1 MKLETFDRIDNIS
14 RRGLLGAGGVF
25 VLAMGLP
32 RAVLAQA
39 TEPPKYGADAQSGGW
54 RDDPALFVAI
64 GEDGTVTI
72 TCNRAEMGQ
81 GIRSSF
87 AMVIADEL
95 EADWARVRIEQAV
108 GDEAR
113 YGNQN
118 TDGSRSMRHLFLPLR
133 RCGAAARTMLEQAA
147 AKRWGVNVSEVAAR
161 LHEVVHRPSGR
172 TLGYGALAKDAAAL
186 AVPDHR
192 AAVTLKAPAAF
203 RYIGST
209 DVRAAD
215 GVAMTTGRAGYGIDA
230 RLPDML
236 YAVIARPPVYGGKVK
251 SVDKA
256 AAQAVPGVVQIVDIP
271 APALPSAFQSLG
283 GVAVLAT
290 NTWAAIKAREA
301 LTITWDDGPNGTYDS
316 VAYRAELER
325 SARAPGQVSRSDG
338 DADAALGKAAK
349 RIEAEYYIPHLAQAP
364 MEPPMALARTS
375 ADSCEAWACTQDPQA
390 ARDLIAEALKIPV
403 AAVTIH
409 QTLLGGGFG
418 RKSKPDYVLEAAL
431 LSRAAG
437 GKPVKVVWTRQDDL
451 HHSYFHTVS
460 LERLEGGL
468 DASGRAVAWRH
479 RSAAPSIGSIFGP
492 DPKHQLPF
500 EQGMGLRNVAFAVP
514 NFQAETCAASAHT
527 RIGWF
532 RAVSNIP
539 HCFAVQ
545 SFVAELAHA
554 AGRDPKDY
562 LLDLIGPDR
571 TIDPRA
577 MGDTTNYGED
587 PARYPVSTARL
598 KAVIAAVAN
607 GVGWGRKLAPG
618 RGLGIAAHYSFVSYT
633 ACAIEVSVTDG
644 QLVVER
650 ADIAIDCGPQ
660 VNPDRIRSQMEG
672 SVVMGL
678 SLATLGEIS
687 FKDGRVQQ
695 DNFDGYELTRIDAA
709 PKITEVHLVGGG
721 AWDAP
726 PGGVGE
732 PGVPPVA
739 PALCNAIHAATGKR
753 IRSLPIRDQLSS

>member
-1 MKLETFDRIDNIS
+1 MKAETFDRIDNIS
-14 RRGLLGAGGVF
+14 RRGLLGAGGAF

-32 RAVLAQA
+32 RAVLAEAAEQ
-39 TEPPKYGADAQSGGW
+39 PKYGADGQSGGW
-54 RDDPALFVAI
+54 RDDPTLFVAI

-72 TCNRAEMGQ
+72 TCHRAEMGQ
-81 GIRSSF
+81 GIRTSL

-95 EADWARVRIEQAV
+95 EADWSRVRIEQAV

-118 TDGSRSMRHLFLPLR
+118 TDGSRSMRHLFTPLR
-133 RCGAAARTMLEQAA
+133 RCGAAARTMLEAAA
-147 AKRWGVNVSEVAAR
+147 AKRWGVSVSEVAAS

-172 TLGYGALAKDAAAL
+172 RLGYGALAKDAAAL
-186 AVPDHR
+186 AV
-192 AAVTLKAPAAF
+192 A
-203 RYIGST
+203 S
-209 DVRAAD
+209 AD

-256 AAQAVPGVVQIVDIP
+256 AALTVPGVVRIVDLP
-271 APALPSAFQSLG
+271 APTLPSVFQPLG
-283 GVAVLAT
+283 GIAVLAA
-290 NTWAAIKAREA
+290 NTWAAIKGREA
-301 LTITWDDGPNGTYDS
+301 LTIAWDDGPNAAYDS
-316 VAYRAELER
+316 DAYRAELER
-325 SARAPGQVSRSDG
+325 AARAPGQVSRSDG
-338 DADAALGKAAK
+338 DAEAALGKAAR

-364 MEPPMALARTS
+364 MEPPMALARTGT
-375 ADSCEAWACTQDPQA
+375 DRCEAWACTQDPQA

-403 AAVTIH
+403 ADVTIH

-437 GKPVKVVWTRQDDL
+437 GKPVKVVWTREDDL

-460 LERLEGGL
+460 VERLEGGL
-468 DASGRAVAWRH
+468 DAAGRTVAWRH

-514 NFQAETCAASAHT
+514 DFRAETCAATAHT

-532 RAVSNIP
+532 RSVSNIP
-539 HCFAVQ
+539 HAFAVQ
-545 SFVAELAHA
+545 SFVAELAAA

-562 LLDLIGPDR
+562 LLALIGPDR
-571 TIDPRA
+571 MIDPRA

-587 PARYPVSTARL
+587 PARSPVDTARL
-598 KAVIAAVAN
+598 KAVINAAAK
-607 GVGWGRKLAPG
+607 GIGWGRTLPAG

-633 ACAIEVSVTDG
+633 ACAIEVSVTGG
-644 QLVVER
+644 QLTVER
-650 ADIAIDCGPQ
+650 ADIAVDCGPQ

-672 SVVMGL
+672 SVVMGI
-678 SLATLGEIS
+678 SLATLGEIT
-687 FKDGRVQQ
+687 FKEGRVQQ
-695 DNFDGYELTRIDAA
+695 DNFDGYALTRIDAA

-721 AWDAP
+721 NWNAP
-726 PGGVGE
+726 PGGIGE
-732 PGVPPVA
+732 PGLPPVA
-739 PALCNAIHAATGKR
+739 PALCNAIHAATNKR
-753 IRSLPIRDQLSS
+753 IRSLPINDQIQN

>member
-1 MKLETFDRIDNIS
+1 MKAEPFDNFDNIS
-14 RRGLLGAGGVF
+14 RRGLIGAGGAF
-25 VLAMGLP
+25 VLALGLP
-32 RAVLAQA
+32 RMALAQTSEA
-39 TEPPKYGADAQSGGW
+39 PRYGADGQSGGW

-64 GEDGTVTI
+64 GENGTVTI
-72 TCNRAEMGQ
+72 TCHRAEMGQ
-81 GIRSSF
+81 GIRTSL

-95 EADWARVRIEQAV
+95 EADWSRVHVAQAV

-118 TDGSRSMRHLFLPLR
+118 TDGSRSMRHLFMPLR

-147 AKRWGVNVSEVAAR
+147 AARWGVNPGEVAAS
-161 LHEVVHRPSGR
+161 LHEVIHRPTGR
-172 TLGYGALAKDAAAL
+172 KLGYGALAKDAAAL
-186 AVPDHR
+186 VVPDR
-192 AAVTLKAPAAF
+192 AAVTLKTPAQF
-203 RYIGST
+203 RYIGHAVPS
-209 DVRAAD
+209 AD
-215 GVAMTTGRAGYGIDA
+215 GVAITTGCADYGIDA

-236 YAVIARPPVYGGKVK
+236 YAVIARPPVYGGKTK

-256 AAQAVPGVVQIVDIP
+256 AAFKVPGVVDIVDLP
-271 APALPSAFQSLG
+271 APTLPSAFQPLG
-283 GVAVLAT
+283 GVAVLAA
-290 NTWAAIKAREA
+290 NTWAAMRGREA
-301 LTITWDDGPNGTYDS
+301 LTITWDDGPNAAYNS
-316 VAYRAELER
+316 AAYRAELER
-325 SARAPGQVSRSDG
+325 SARAPGQISRSDG
-338 DADAALGKAAK
+338 DAEGALGKAAK

-364 MEPPMALARTS
+364 MEPPMALALTS
-375 ADSCEAWACTQDPQA
+375 AGRCEAWACTQDPQA

-403 AAVTIH
+403 ADVTIH

-431 LSRAAG
+431 LSRAAKG
-437 GKPVKVVWTRQDDL
+437 RPVKVVWTREDDL

-460 LERLEGGL
+460 VERLEGGL
-468 DASGRAVAWRH
+468 DAAGRTVAWRH

-500 EQGMGLRNVAFAVP
+500 EQGMGLRNVAFAIP
-514 NFQAETCAASAHT
+514 DFRAETCAATAHT

-532 RAVSNIP
+532 RSVSNIP

-545 SFVAELAHA
+545 SFVAELAAA

-562 LLDLIGPDR
+562 LLELIGPDR

-587 PARYPVSTARL
+587 PARYPVETARL
-598 KAVIAAVAN
+598 KAVIEAAAK
-607 GVGWGRKLAPG
+607 GIGWGRKLAAS
-618 RGLGIAAHYSFVSYT
+618 RGLGIAAHYSFVTYT
-633 ACAIEVSVTDG
+633 ACAIEVSVTNG
-644 QLVVER
+644 QLTVER
-650 ADIAIDCGPQ
+650 ADIAVDCGPQ

-672 SVVMGL
+672 SVVMGI

-687 FKDGRVQQ
+687 FRDGRVQQ
-695 DNFDGYELTRIDAA
+695 DNFDGYEVTRIDAA
-709 PKITEVHLVGGG
+709 PKITEVHLVGGS

-732 PGVPPVA
+732 PGLPPVA

-753 IRSLPIRDQLSS
+753 IRALPIKDQINN

>member
-1 MKLETFDRIDNIS
+1 MSAADDIVNIS
-14 RRGLLGAGGVF
+14 RRSLLGAGGAL
-25 VLAMGLP
+25 VLAVTLP
-32 RAVLAQA
+32 RSASAETQ
-39 TEPPKYGADAQSGGW
+39 KYGADAQSGGW
-54 RDDPALFVAI
+54 RDDPTLFVAI
-64 GEDGTVTI
+64 AEDGTITI
-72 TCNRAEMGQ
+72 TCHRAEMGQ
-81 GIRSSF
+81 GIRTSL

-95 EADWARVRIEQAV
+95 EADWSRVRVEQAV

-133 RCGAAARTMLEQAA
+133 RCGAAARTMLEAAA
-147 AKRWGVNVSEVAAR
+147 AKRWSVPVAEVAAQ
-161 LHEVVHRPSGR
+161 LHEVIHRPSGR
-172 TLGYGALAKDAAAL
+172 KLGYGALAKDAAAL
-186 AVPDHR
+186 AVPDR
-192 AAVTLKAPAAF
+192 GTVTLKTPSAF
-203 RYIGST
+203 RYIGRNMAS
-209 DVRAAD
+209 VD
-215 GVAMTTGRAGYGIDA
+215 GLAMTTGRADYGIDA

-251 SVDKA
+251 SADKTA
-256 AAQAVPGVVQIVDIP
+256 ALKVPGVVQIVDLP
-271 APALPSAFQSLG
+271 APTLPSAFQPLG

-290 NTWAAIKAREA
+290 NTWAAIKGRDA
-301 LTITWDDGPNGTYDS
+301 LTIAWDDGPNAAYDS
-316 VAYRAELER
+316 DVYRAELER
-325 SARAPGQVSRSDG
+325 AARAPGQVSRSDG
-338 DADAALGKAAK
+338 DAEAALGKAAK
-349 RIEAEYYIPHLAQAP
+349 RIAAEYYLPHLAQAP
-364 MEPPMALARTS
+364 MGPPMALARTG
-375 ADSCEAWACTQDPQA
+375 ADRCEAWACTQDPQA

-403 AAVTIH
+403 ADVTIH

-437 GKPVKVVWTRQDDL
+437 GKPVKVVWTREDDL

-460 LERLEGGL
+460 VERLEGGL
-468 DASGRAVAWRH
+468 DTSGRTVAWRH

-500 EQGMGLRNVAFAVP
+500 EQGMGLRNVPFAVP
-514 NFQAETCAASAHT
+514 NFRAETCAATAHT

-532 RAVSNIP
+532 RSVSNIP

-545 SFVAELAHA
+545 SFVAELAAA

-562 LLDLIGPDR
+562 LLALIGPDR

-577 MGDTTNYGED
+577 MADTTNQGED
-587 PARYPVSTARL
+587 PARYPLDTARL
-598 KAVIAAVAN
+598 KAVINAAAK
-607 GVGWGRKLAPG
+607 GIGWGRSLPAG

-633 ACAIEVSVTDG
+633 ACAIEVSVKDG
-644 QLVVER
+644 ELIVER
-650 ADIAIDCGPQ
+650 ADIAVDCGPQ
-660 VNPDRIRSQMEG
+660 VNPERIRSQMEG

-687 FKDGRVQQ
+687 FKGGRVQQ
-695 DNFDGYELTRIDAA
+695 DNFDSYALTRIDAA
-709 PKITEVHLVGGG
+709 PKLTEVHLVGGG
-721 AWDAP
+721 DWNAP
-726 PGGVGE
+726 PGGIGE

-753 IRSLPIRDQLSS
+753 IRALPIGEQLKI

>member
-1 MKLETFDRIDNIS
+1 MKAETFDRIDNIS
-14 RRGLLGAGGVF
+14 RRGLLGAGGAF

-32 RAVLAQA
+32 RAALAEAAEQ
-39 TEPPKYGADAQSGGW
+39 PKYGADGQSGGW
-54 RDDPALFVAI
+54 RDDPTLFVAI

-72 TCNRAEMGQ
+72 TCHRAEMGQ
-81 GIRSSF
+81 GIRTSL

-95 EADWARVRIEQAV
+95 EADWSRVRIEQAV

-118 TDGSRSMRHLFLPLR
+118 TDGSRSMRHLFTPLR
-133 RCGAAARTMLEQAA
+133 RCGAAARTMLEAAA
-147 AKRWGVNVSEVAAR
+147 AKRWGVSVGEVAAN
-161 LHEVVHRPSGR
+161 LHEVVHHPSGR
-172 TLGYGALAKDAAAL
+172 RLGYGALAKDAAAL
-186 AVPDHR
+186 AVPDR
-192 AAVTLKAPAAF
+192 STVTLKAPAAF
-203 RYIGST
+203 RYIGR
-209 DVRAAD
+209 DVASAD

-256 AAQAVPGVVQIVDIP
+256 AALAVPGVVRIVDLP
-271 APALPSAFQSLG
+271 APTLPSVFQPLG
-283 GVAVLAT
+283 GIAVLAA
-290 NTWAAIKAREA
+290 NTWAAIKGREA
-301 LTITWDDGPNGTYDS
+301 LTIAWDDGPNAAYDS
-316 VAYRAELER
+316 DVYRAELER
-325 SARAPGQVSRSDG
+325 AARAPGQISRSDG
-338 DADAALGKAAK
+338 DAEAALGKAAR

-364 MEPPMALARTS
+364 MEPPMALARTG
-375 ADSCEAWACTQDPQA
+375 ADRCEAWACTQDPQA

-403 AAVTIH
+403 ADVTIH

-431 LSRAAG
+431 LSRATG
-437 GKPVKVVWTRQDDL
+437 GKPVKVVWTREDDL

-460 LERLEGGL
+460 VERLEGGL
-468 DASGRAVAWRH
+468 DAAGRTVAWRH

-514 NFQAETCAASAHT
+514 DFRAETCAATAHT

-532 RAVSNIP
+532 RSVSNIP
-539 HCFAVQ
+539 HAFAAQ
-545 SFVAELAHA
+545 SFVAELAAA

-562 LLDLIGPDR
+562 LLALIGPDR

-587 PARYPVSTARL
+587 PARYPVDTARL
-598 KAVIAAVAN
+598 KAVINAAAR
-607 GVGWGRKLAPG
+607 GIGWGRTLPPG

-633 ACAIEVSVTDG
+633 ACAIEVAVTDG
-644 QLVVER
+644 QLTVER
-650 ADIAIDCGPQ
+650 ADIAVDCGPQ

-672 SVVMGL
+672 SVVMGI
-678 SLATLGEIS
+678 SLATLGEIT
-687 FKDGRVQQ
+687 FKEGRVQQ
-695 DNFDGYELTRIDAA
+695 DNFDGYALTRIDAA

-721 AWDAP
+721 NWNAP
-726 PGGVGE
+726 PGGIGE
-732 PGVPPVA
+732 PGLPPVA
-739 PALCNAIHAATGKR
+739 PALCNAIYAATGKR
-753 IRSLPIRDQLSS
+753 IRSLPINDQIQN